1 MLLLGESTNPV
12 AENLSPTMIR
22 FQAISTCLLAVSL
35 FVSQP
40 PSQASA
46 QGFVPANG
54 QTFTIPQGV
63 SPEQAQEMMKAAAA
77 GGRAPGGQGGPGGP
91 PKQPP
96 KDQKP
101 GEKKPDDKA
110 KEGAKAE
117 EKPGGPVKRPTEPP
131 SKPDPKEL
139 EVKLKDGLLNFQF
152 RNQPWPDV
160 LRWFA
165 EQSDLSFDWQELPGD
180 YINLATQRPYS
191 LEEAGDMLNRALLMR
206 GYTLLV
212 QGDVLIVTKVEGINP
227 SLVPRVTPSE
237 LAQIPPH
244 TFVRTSFEL
253 TWLLAEQVH
262 AEFASMLSKNGK
274 LTPLQSTNRI
284 EAMDAAAN
292 LRDIYNIIQQEQSA
306 TAMENLAREFILQH
320 ARASSVKQQVEAFLG
335 IASSSGGGG
344 MSSSS
349 STARMMQQMQQ
360 QMQKQ
365 MQAAQ
370 QAAAQAAQKG
380 GSAGGPP
387 TRPRPDDV
395 YIIAN
400 DRSNSIIVHAQPNK
414 MAIIASFI
422 ARIDVQNANAAD
434 YQTLENRVKV
444 FRLASL
450 DPAELVASLEA
461 MDVLEPQTNL
471 RVDSSNNAIIAYAS
485 IADQYII
492 RNLIERLDGSERS
505 FEVIQLRR
513 LDAESVAGSI
523 RFLMGA
529 DEEDSKS
536 NNRSYGYSY
545 YDPWGSRNSQSKKSD
560 DKMRVGANVQDN
572 QVLLWVNAIEMEE
585 IQNLLVKLGEIPPEG
600 GSGARVRVIDAS
612 RQPETYEYLQRLKEE
627 WERSGRG
634 TINIPDASEFAP
646 PKEEETNDSTGA
658 APGNDETPTT
668 DGGVATENSPD
679 APIAESSPAN

>member
-1 MLLLGESTNPV
+1 MPAGG
-12 AENLSPTMIR
+12 
-22 FQAISTCLLAVSL
+22 
-35 FVSQP
+35 QP
-40 PSQASA
+40 M
-46 QGFVPANG
+46 
-54 QTFTIPQGV
+54 TIPSGM
-63 SPEQAQEMMKAAAA
+63 SPQQAEAMMKAAQQ
-77 GGRAPGGQGGPGGP
+77 GRPQVAPNGKPQ
-91 PKQPP
+91 QPP
-96 KDQKP
+96 KGQ
-101 GEKKPDDKA
+101 KPDDKK
-110 KEGAKAE
+110 KEEKPKADGDKE
-117 EKPGGPVKRPTEPP
+117 EKPGGPVKRPSEPP
-131 SKPDPKEL
+131 TKPDPKEL
-139 EVKLKDGLLNFQF
+139 EVTLNDGLLNFQF

-160 LRWFA
+160 LRWYA
-165 EQSDLSFDWQELPGD
+165 EQSNLSFDWQELPGD
-180 YINLATQRPYS
+180 YINLATQRPYT
-191 LEEAGDMLNRALLMR
+191 LEETGDMLNRALLMR
-206 GYTLLV
+206 GFTLLV

-227 SLVPRVTPSE
+227 SLVPRIPSSE
-237 LAQIPPH
+237 LSQTPPH
-244 TFVRTSFEL
+244 TFVRTSFQL
-253 TWLLAEQVH
+253 NWLLAEQVH

-292 LRDIYNIIQQEQSA
+292 LLDIYNIIQQEQSA
-306 TAMENLAREFILQH
+306 TALENLAREFVLKH

-335 IASSSGGGG
+335 IASSSGGG
-344 MSSSS
+344 MPSSSS
-349 STARMMQQMQQ
+349 ARMMQQMQQ

-370 QAAAQAAQKG
+370 QAAARAAQKG
-380 GSAGGPP
+380 GAPGGPP
-387 TRPRPDDV
+387 SRPRPDNV
-395 YIIAN
+395 YIVAN
-400 DRSNSIIVHAQPNK
+400 DRSNSVIVHAQPNK

-536 NNRSYGYSY
+536 NSRSYGYSY

-585 IQNLLVKLGEIPPEG
+585 IQNLLVKLGEIPPDG
-600 GSGARVRVIDAS
+600 GSGSRVRVVDAS

-646 PKEEETNDSTGA
+646 PKESEQPDSGDDDA
-658 APGNDETPTT
+658 ATS
-668 DGGVATENSPD
+668 DGGVAADSGEA
-679 APIAESSPAN
+679 APVAAASPAN